1 MSVDSSLCRGLVD
14 LYRYNMKR
22 YITLSF
28 RRLFRQCRGDPM
40 EVNKFDTLE
49 DLMPSPIMSIEP
61 QIEHTVTLLTE

>member
-1 MSVDSSLCRGLVD
+1 
-14 LYRYNMKR
+14 MKR